1 MTIIGKA
8 LIKAIYGMSA
18 DTKLYTYLE
27 GCSDS
32 GRQGMSQVQRWGG
45 EYDDGA
51 ITGAPA
57 FRYGQ
62 QQTAH
67 MFPVVV
73 EQTLNYYPPP
83 CELDQIVTA
92 IIAACDPLNGRTD
105 GVIFLAQ
112 IYNTTYLGLGFRKR
126 QIAGST
132 TTYQPA
138 QNVIVSAGGVDVAKA
153 IYHGL
158 FNSKG
163 QRTYFSWQIGAEFS
177 DAEAQYDS
185 DSDSWVF
192 GIPSTGGKY
201 VAKLIELLKIDNLPS
216 IYNVTYDT
224 MV

>member
-1 MTIIGKA
+1 YSLSIDPLGGLTYGAVGGMISAGYDNANSAYDEVALLANGTIDWPA
-8 LIKAIYGMSA
+8 TAVYGMSA

-112 IYNTTYLGLGFRKR
+112 IYVH
-126 QIAGST
+126 S
-132 TTYQPA
+132 
-138 QNVIVSAGGVDVAKA
+138 
-153 IYHGL
+153 
-158 FNSKG
+158 NSIFT
-163 QRTYFSWQIGAEFS
+163 QFS
-177 DAEAQYDS
+177 DNLTT
-185 DSDSWVF
+185 VLPK
-192 GIPSTGGKY
+192 IPHTLVLVSESGRLP
-201 VAKLIELLKIDNLPS
+201 VARLLTNQRK
-216 IYNVTYDT
+216 
-224 MV
+224 M

>member
-1 MTIIGKA
+1 EVEVQPVLGPIVTQPSTIPT
-8 LIKAIYGMSA
+8 LVQ
-18 DTKLYTYLE
+18 TTRF
-27 GCSDS
+27 SDS

-105 GVIFLAQ
+105 
-112 IYNTTYLGLGFRKR
+112 
-126 QIAGST
+126 
-132 TTYQPA
+132 
-138 QNVIVSAGGVDVAKA
+138 
-153 IYHGL
+153 
-158 FNSKG
+158 
-163 QRTYFSWQIGAEFS
+163 
-177 DAEAQYDS
+177 
-185 DSDSWVF
+185 
-192 GIPSTGGKY
+192 
-201 VAKLIELLKIDNLPS
+201 
-216 IYNVTYDT
+216 
-224 MV
+224 